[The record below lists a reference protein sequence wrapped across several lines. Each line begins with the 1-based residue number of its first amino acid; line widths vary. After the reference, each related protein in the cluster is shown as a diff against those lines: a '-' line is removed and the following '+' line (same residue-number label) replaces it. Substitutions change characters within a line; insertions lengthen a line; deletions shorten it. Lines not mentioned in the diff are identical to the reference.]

1 MIIADVVILVL
12 IVLGL
17 VIYNVKI
24 HQKIQRFKNMNQKV
38 TNLSVVQD
46 FMNAIGE
53 TSSVEEKI
61 KKINDILIERYEIK
75 YSTIV
80 VFDGAQ
86 YQVKASNVDPKHWD
100 SLKTLHQVDM
110 FKDSIE
116 SAIPKYVTVNNEN
129 ERLPYQQME
138 FGRAKSAIF
147 FPLYIDNV
155 YIGYWII
162 ESGTPHDF
170 DNVDTTVLEVIK
182 ENIVSIL
189 KTVVHQKTLES
200 IVRKDLFTGLYSE
213 EYLYGEGKRVID
225 QYTISTICMFK
236 IINIQQINKNY
247 SRELGNKVITKISEY
262 IKESL
267 AQEYVFVRYMG
278 PKFVIAFSGVEANG
292 VADFLNELKEK
303 IENMKI
309 TLDEKELKEL
319 NLVVNSKTKTSK
331 NGNNEQIATPQLNF
345 VISSYYKGTGLEEVL
360 KKEEEYLDNADINE
374 SDITSI

>member
-1 MIIADVVILVL
+1 MIIAVVIMLVL
-12 IVLGL
+12 IVIGL
-17 VIYNVKI
+17 IIYNVTI
-24 HQKIQRFKNMNQKV
+24 HQKIQKFKNMNQRI
-38 TNLSVVQD
+38 TNLYVVQD

-53 TSSVEEKI
+53 TSTVENKI

-80 VFDGAQ
+80 VFDGTE
-86 YQVKASNVDPKHWD
+86 YKVKASNVDQKHWD
-100 SLKTLHQVDM
+100 ALRGLHNVDI

-116 SAIPKYVTVNNEN
+116 SATPKYVTVNNEN
-129 ERLPYQQME
+129 EKLPYQQME

-182 ENIVSIL
+182 ENIVSVL

-213 EYLYGEGKRVID
+213 EYLYGEGRKIID
-225 QYTISTICMFK
+225 QHTTSTICMFK
-236 IINIQQINKNY
+236 ITNIQQINTQHC
-247 SRELGNKVITKISEY
+247 RELGNKVITQISQY
-262 IKESL
+262 IKENISS
-267 AQEYVFVRYMG
+267 EYVFVRYMG
-278 PKFVIAFSGVEANG
+278 PKFVIAFSGVETNG
-292 VADFLNELKEK
+292 VADFLNEIKEK
-303 IENMKI
+303 IETMKI
-309 TLDEKELKEL
+309 QLTDQEINEL
-319 NLVVNSKTKTSK
+319 NLDVATKNKTIK
-331 NGNNEQIATPQLNF
+331 NCEGAVAIPRLNF

-360 KKEEEYLDNADINE
+360 KKLEEYLDNADIKE
-374 SDITSI
+374 SDITNI

>member
-1 MIIADVVILVL
+1 MIIAVVVILVL
-12 IVLGL
+12 IVIGL
-17 VIYNVKI
+17 IFYNVTIHKKI
-24 HQKIQRFKNMNQKV
+24 QKFRNLNQKIN
-38 TNLSVVQD
+38 NLYVVQD

-53 TSSVEEKI
+53 TSSVEDKI

-80 VFDGAQ
+80 VFDGAE
-86 YQVKASNVDPKHWD
+86 YQVKASNVDRKHWD
-100 SLKTLHQVDM
+100 ALRELYKLDM

-116 SAIPKYVTVNNEN
+116 SATPKYVTVNNEN

-182 ENIVSIL
+182 ENIVSVL

-213 EYLYGEGKRVID
+213 EYLYGEGKKIID

-236 IINIQQINKNY
+236 ITNIQQINKEY
-247 SRELGNKVITKISEY
+247 SRELGNKVITQISNFV
-262 IKESL
+262 KENLSE
-267 AQEYVFVRYMG
+267 EYVFVRYMG
-278 PKFVIAFSGVEANG
+278 PKFVIAFSGVEANS
-292 VADFLNELKEK
+292 VADFLNDIKEK
-303 IENMKI
+303 IESMKI
-309 TLDEKELKEL
+309 KLTDEEMKALDLE
-319 NLVVNSKTKTSK
+319 VRK
-331 NGNNEQIATPQLNF
+331 NKKGNNEDVATPRLNF

-360 KKEEEYLDNADINE
+360 KKLEEYLDNADPNE
-374 SDITSI
+374 SDITNI

>member
-1 MIIADVVILVL
+1 MIIAVVVILVL
-12 IVLGL
+12 IVIGL
-17 VIYNVKI
+17 IFYNVTIHKKI
-24 HQKIQRFKNMNQKV
+24 QKFRNLNQKIN
-38 TNLSVVQD
+38 NLYVVQD

-53 TSSVEEKI
+53 TSSVEDKI

-80 VFDGAQ
+80 VFDGAE
-86 YQVKASNVDPKHWD
+86 YQVKASNVDRKHWD
-100 SLKTLHQVDM
+100 ALRELYKLDM

-116 SAIPKYVTVNNEN
+116 SATPKYVTVNNEN

-182 ENIVSIL
+182 ENIVSVL

-213 EYLYGEGKRVID
+213 EYLYGEGKKIID

-236 IINIQQINKNY
+236 ITNIQQINKEY
-247 SRELGNKVITKISEY
+247 SRELGNKVITQISNFV
-262 IKESL
+262 KENLSE
-267 AQEYVFVRYMG
+267 EYVFVRYMG
-278 PKFVIAFSGVEANG
+278 PKFVIAFSGVEANS
-292 VADFLNELKEK
+292 VADFLNDIKEK
-303 IENMKI
+303 IESMKI
-309 TLDEKELKEL
+309 KLTDEEIKVLDLE
-319 NLVVNSKTKTSK
+319 VRK
-331 NGNNEQIATPQLNF
+331 NKKGNNEDVATPRLNF

-360 KKEEEYLDNADINE
+360 KKLEEYLDNADPNE
-374 SDITSI
+374 SDITNI